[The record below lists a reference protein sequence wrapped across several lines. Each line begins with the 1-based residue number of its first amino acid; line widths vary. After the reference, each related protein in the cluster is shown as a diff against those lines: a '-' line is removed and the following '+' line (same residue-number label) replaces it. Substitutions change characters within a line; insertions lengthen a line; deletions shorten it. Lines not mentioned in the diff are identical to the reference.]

1 MEVEDGAISADE
13 AWQICETWFR
23 SRRVVWGNDDVANR
37 DGVRVSRDPGFE
49 ATQGGVTIGDA
60 IVDAIDEAIVVTG
73 RDSCERFDVHFLR
86 SISTRHCEKAFFSER
101 PRSRPRSSQRPRA
114 TCDMRSLQWT
124 RDLFSGGRKRKRVD
138 ARARPTIFSL
148 PQDLIATH
156 ILGAA
161 NMPDLADLAR
171 LRAVSHEMCD
181 AMAQSGRHV
190 REIDVYE
197 AVKLGCLSTLQR
209 LRPQGCLGFSVDNGR
224 RLVRLA
230 VKHGQL
236 EILKWLAANGWSL
249 DKCLCAKAAKGGHLE
264 AIQWLCANGCP
275 WDAKTCASAAEG
287 RHLELLQWARVNGC
301 PWDKYTCLYAAV
313 DGHLEVLQWA
323 RANGCPWDSETCAW
337 AAMGRQ
343 LEVLQWARANG
354 CPWDSETFREAAE
367 NGDFEQLEW
376 LRANGCPWDQWM
388 CESAAIHGNH
398 EVLQWLREHGC
409 LWDEWECI
417 EALKNCAEH
426 ESTDEDE
433 YVSSEDESS
442 DDE

>member
-181 AMAQSGRHV
+181 AVAQSGRHV

-301 PWDKYTCLYAAV
+301 PWDKYTCSAAALG
-313 DGHLEVLQWA
+313 GHLEVLQWA

-367 NGDFEQLEW
+367 GGHLEVLQW

-388 CESAAIHGNH
+388 CESAAKGGHL

>member
-181 AMAQSGRHV
+181 AVAQSGRHV

-264 AIQWLCANGCP
+264 AIQWLSRERLP
-275 WDAKTCASAAEG
+275 VG
-287 RHLELLQWARVNGC
+287 RKDVRERGGGQAPRV
-301 PWDKYTCLYAAV
+301 AAV
-313 DGHLEVLQWA
+313 GARERLSVGQVHVLVRGGGRAPRGAPVGARERLPVGLGNVRVGGDGQA
-323 RANGCPWDSETCAW
+323 TRG
-337 AAMGRQ
+337 AAVG
-343 LEVLQWARANG
+343 
-354 CPWDSETFREAAE
+354 SRERLPV
-367 NGDFEQLEW
+367 GL
-376 LRANGCPWDQWM
+376 
-388 CESAAIHGNH
+388 GNVQGSCG
-398 EVLQWLREHGC
+398 ERRF
-409 LWDEWECI
+409 
-417 EALKNCAEH
+417 
-426 ESTDEDE
+426 
-433 YVSSEDESS
+433 
-442 DDE
+442 